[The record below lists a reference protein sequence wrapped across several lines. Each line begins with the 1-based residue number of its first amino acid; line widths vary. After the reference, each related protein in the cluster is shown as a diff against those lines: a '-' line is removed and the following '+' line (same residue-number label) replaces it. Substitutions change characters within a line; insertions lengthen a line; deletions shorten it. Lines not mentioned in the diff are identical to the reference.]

1 MSGITPLIDTLLHQ
15 VLGRRVDTPVIKD
28 QPLPVSATASTD
40 AIQPARSDSRLH
52 QQGGERVA
60 AMPSGAGHEGVSQP
74 PVAPGLAKV
83 PSAQLHLS
91 HTATEIADILSRFPA
106 TQSPSIRPL
115 LALMAHPIEKP
126 DMLAAALSQSVR
138 ESGVFYESH
147 LLRWMSGQYPRA
159 SLMREPQAW
168 LSLTFRPFTPTS
180 LLTSYGFPFT
190 ASDGRAAHRP
200 GASPGAM
207 TGAMTGSN
215 ASAQS
220 TLSANAG
227 RGGDVL
233 TASMVSDRGLPAVAR
248 SGAAGEWAPSVRGT
262 AEESSSLSMTRAHQ
276 LSQSPSD
283 TLQSLVRQQLE
294 LIAAP
299 NLRWEGQLWPGV
311 PMTMILTELP
321 RESVHDDA
329 GDSPDRSEQEE
340 GASDWRAEV
349 QVRLP
354 SLGVID
360 IIFVTRRNAALQVEV
375 KPAEETT
382 RVQLR
387 QELIPMRERLA
398 SLGMSVEL
406 IVGESEHE

>member
-1 MSGITPLIDTLLHQ
+1 MSGITPIIDTLLHQ
-15 VLGRRVDTPVIKD
+15 VLGRRVDTPVVRD

-52 QQGGERVA
+52 QQGGERIA
-60 AMPSGAGHEGVSQP
+60 PMPSGTGREGVAQP
-74 PVAPGLAKV
+74 PMAPGLAKV
-83 PSAQLHLS
+83 SSAQLHLS
-91 HTATEIADILSRFPA
+91 NTATEIADILSRFPA
-106 TQSPSIRPL
+106 TQTPSIRPL
-115 LALMAHPIEKP
+115 MSLMAHPVEGP

-138 ESGVFYESH
+138 ESGAFYESH

-180 LLTSYGFPFT
+180 LLTSYGFPFA
-190 ASDGRAAHRP
+190 ASDGRAAPRP
-200 GASPGAM
+200 GASSG
-207 TGAMTGSN
+207 TMTGSN
-215 ASAQS
+215 TSAQS
-220 TLSANAG
+220 ALSASVG
-227 RGGDVL
+227 RGGDAL
-233 TASMVSDRGLPAVAR
+233 TAYMVSNRGLPSVAR
-248 SGAAGEWAPSVRGT
+248 SGAAGEWAPSVRGM

-311 PMTMILTELP
+311 PMTMVLTELP
-321 RESVHDDA
+321 RESIPDDA
-329 GDSPDRSEQEE
+329 GDSAGRAEQEE
-340 GASDWRAEV
+340 DASDWRAEV
-349 QVRLP
+349 QVSLP

-360 IIFVTRRNAALQVEV
+360 ISFVTRRNAALQVEV
-375 KPAEETT
+375 KPAEESA
-382 RVQLR
+382 RIQLS
-387 QELIPMRERLA
+387 QALMPMRERLA

-406 IVGESEHE
+406 VVGAPEYE